1 MVDGHR
7 RAGLSPVHWSA
18 MDKVKFGR
26 ALGYGARH
34 AAKAALQAVDAATT
48 SDKAAPASS
57 ETGTGAGRSA
67 ASSARAQRQ
76 SAPVGEVISPAQT
89 RSQTTTQSRAQA
101 SAAERIEQAQHTA
114 RHSTRQ
120 AKALGRSVW
129 SPLARV
135 SGVLWLEVTGSIYA
149 VIALGIGQA
158 AFLRRADL
166 RLGIS
171 DPAAE
176 RAWLMVVI
184 FSLFAYFA
192 VSSFVRAH
200 RRSRK

>member
-1 MVDGHR
+1 
-7 RAGLSPVHWSA
+7 
-18 MDKVKFGR
+18 
-26 ALGYGARH
+26 
-34 AAKAALQAVDAATT
+34 
-48 SDKAAPASS
+48 
-57 ETGTGAGRSA
+57 
-67 ASSARAQRQ
+67 
-76 SAPVGEVISPAQT
+76 VGEVIAPAQARGQART
-89 RSQTTTQSRAQA
+89 QA
-101 SAAERIEQAQHTA
+101 SAAERIEQAQRTA
-114 RHSTRQ
+114 RHSTKQ

-166 RLGIS
+166 RLAIS